1 MRSARLKLRV
11 TRINGIVIICSI
23 PDIRVSIFPST
34 RTVRTVYLSNRY
46 FCIFSRARVEL
57 ARDSRFGRS
66 PPRGGSGGGGGGF
79 RRGIPPGR
87 KTEYRL
93 VVENLASRTSWQVKR
108 AQVPPGPRTREEGG
122 FIPLTW
128 SWEENR
134 SQQKSHCVRGLL
146 SSSTTHGNECQF
158 SVLYSRFIVDTHIG
172 KLTGSPNPPPPLR
185 GVW

>member
-1 MRSARLKLRV
+1 M
-11 TRINGIVIICSI
+11 
-23 PDIRVSIFPST
+23 
-34 RTVRTVYLSNRY
+34 
-46 FCIFSRARVEL
+46 EL

-66 PPRGGSGGGGGGF
+66 PPRGGSGGGGF

-108 AQVPPGPRTREEGG
+108 AQVPPGPRTREEEGG

-134 SQQKSHCVRGLL
+134 SQQKSHCIIGLL

-158 SVLYSRFIVDTHIG
+158 PVLYSRFIVDTHIG

-185 GVW
+185 GVWYQGAKKREKRKIVARGRKKIVLRRRSAFSWPPPPVPVAFQLLWV